1 MKIFHSFNEVDCC
14 TALVM
19 TELDH
24 IEKTKVDLP
33 KNVPKN
39 KDDSIHIYIGLT
51 CEEICKI
58 SLIE

>member
-14 TALVM
+14 TALVE

-39 KDDSIHIYIGLT
+39 KDDSIHTYIGLT
-51 CEEICKI
+51 CEKICKI